1 MWQKWRK
8 KWRELVISQYRGS
21 APGLF
26 APLRT
31 TCCLLDPCGWE
42 IRITSNTARVID
54 WVKHLIPIARRPP
67 WLSPPL
73 GSLRGHSRVT
83 LLAWWSTQFVNFGA
97 LQGNDIGRIGV
108 PDLPFATTFTLVC
121 YDQFFVWLAKNGRL
135 SFVKNVSTRSY
146 WLLHRHH
153 SALTPKPKIL
163 STHIWK
169 LYPVIPGA
177 GGPFNDQILSESTMN
192 SPCKTHREDM
202 TFSPF
207 QSNRPDPFTGTAGF
221 GTLGLWYNQAYI
233 WIPRISLIFFA

>member
-26 APLRT
+26 APVRT

-121 YDQFFVWLAKNGRL
+121 YDWLRTGD
-135 SFVKNVSTRSY
+135 SH
-146 WLLHRHH
+146 WLRTGGCNWLTCQPGPTDCFTATTLHSHQN
-153 SALTPKPKIL
+153 PKYYLHTSGNCI
-163 STHIWK
+163 
-169 LYPVIPGA
+169 
-177 GGPFNDQILSESTMN
+177 
-192 SPCKTHREDM
+192 R
-202 TFSPF
+202 
-207 QSNRPDPFTGTAGF
+207 
-221 GTLGLWYNQAYI
+221 
-233 WIPRISLIFFA
+233 